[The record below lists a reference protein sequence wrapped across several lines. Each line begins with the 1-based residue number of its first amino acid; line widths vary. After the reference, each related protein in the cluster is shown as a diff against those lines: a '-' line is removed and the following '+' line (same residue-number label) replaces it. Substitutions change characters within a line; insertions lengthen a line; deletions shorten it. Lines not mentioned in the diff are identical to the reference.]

1 MMRIRT
7 DWGALVLTHD
17 GGVIVCMHC
26 GETPRCL
33 CFNSLKELKHA
44 IGSKKIYVK
53 KWVVSVPRSSCILKP
68 LALPAS
74 DLAEAVK
81 MTEFELPSL
90 VPLPPDEVVYGCT
103 VLNRQDDTLN
113 VMVCILK
120 LNTLDEHLEPLRAI
134 GIEPRRVTLES
145 LAIQN
150 WFNAID
156 SAATGPLTSAL
167 VDGGRCTV
175 LTCVDGNFQ
184 KAYEL
189 VSSDA
194 HAEMFLREIA
204 EKVLNQHKELLG
216 SSRKIST
223 IMIAGAGECVPEIKE
238 LFSSIPSASA
248 VINEPVIVP
257 TPSIVHFESS
267 EQDDNDANCAY
278 EAVVATGLLDLAKS
292 SALPFSNLI
301 PHKRLRKFQRR
312 TAVLNYVFTGSVF
325 VLLILFLW
333 LCLWGMNRRIQR
345 KTRRIDEQITPIK
358 TVASSVASKRQ
369 RVRAIQNQLAGRGL
383 ITQVFQ
389 ELYKYTPKNVSI
401 SELRFATRRNS
412 ASVDIKGQADLL
424 SSAFEYTDAMSEATL
439 LREMQ
444 VFDAQ
449 QIPRPGGSVVE
460 FKARCAIQDD

>member
-1 MMRIRT
+1 
-7 DWGALVLTHD
+7 
-17 GGVIVCMHC
+17 MHC

-33 CFNSLKELKHA
+33 CFNSLEELKHA
-44 IGSKKIYVK
+44 IDSKRISVK

-257 TPSIVHFESS
+257 TPSIVHFE
-267 EQDDNDANCAY
+267 
-278 EAVVATGLLDLAKS
+278 
-292 SALPFSNLI
+292 FS
-301 PHKRLRKFQRR
+301 P
-312 TAVLNYVFTGSVF
+312 S
-325 VLLILFLW
+325 LF
-333 LCLWGMNRRIQR
+333 
-345 KTRRIDEQITPIK
+345 
-358 TVASSVASKRQ
+358 
-369 RVRAIQNQLAGRGL
+369 
-383 ITQVFQ
+383 
-389 ELYKYTPKNVSI
+389 
-401 SELRFATRRNS
+401 
-412 ASVDIKGQADLL
+412 
-424 SSAFEYTDAMSEATL
+424 
-439 LREMQ
+439 
-444 VFDAQ
+444 
-449 QIPRPGGSVVE
+449 
-460 FKARCAIQDD
+460 